1 MNNKS
6 NLLLA
11 IVLSTLIIA
20 GWSYF
25 FPAPKPPVA
34 VTPPTTTADKT
45 SNDAS
50 KAEKQVVLKSRDQA
64 LADNP
69 RVIID
74 SPALKGSI
82 NLRGLRFDDL
92 VLKKYSTAV
101 DSQTPVTLLSPSNSD
116 NGHVVDIGWLSRNDR
131 ITLPSGDSLWS
142 ANKKVLKNGDNVT
155 LTYSS
160 DGLIYRATISLD
172 DNYLFTINQSVQ
184 NASVTNLDIAFY
196 GLVARFGEPPAAQ
209 TNVKQG
215 ALVLLDK
222 TLTETAY
229 GKIDKN
235 PFKGEGKTGWIAFS
249 DKYWLTALVPS
260 MDDTA
265 TTAEATAKDEAT
277 TAEVDDEGLKN
288 NPPVASEQALA
299 SRITHDAKASLGRG
313 RYQVDY
319 TTDYQ
324 ILTRR
329 RTIEKTTYLF
339 AGPKETSL
347 INDYA
352 ASKNIDKFDLAID
365 YGFLYILTKPMA
377 WLLHFLTSL
386 FNSVG
391 LAILGLTV
399 VVRLLLFP
407 FAQNSFK
414 SMAVMRKLAPK
425 VEELKRRHKTPAEQ
439 SQAMMA
445 LYKKEGANPLA
456 GCLPM
461 LIQIPV
467 FFALFHVFNIAIEF
481 RHAPFYG
488 WINDLS
494 APDPLGL
501 LTLFGLIPWQVPSW
515 LQLVNIGIWPI
526 IMGFTLWLQQK
537 FNPPASDPIQQKI
550 FSYFPYVFTFM
561 LGSSPAGLV
570 IYWSWN
576 NALSIVQQYV
586 INRRLGLDNYTPFRT
601 LKKIKSGEKK

>member
-25 FPAPKPPVA
+25 FPASKPPAV
-34 VTPPTTTADKT
+34 VTPPATTTDKADT
-45 SNDAS
+45 S
-50 KAEKQVVLKSRDQA
+50 KAEKQLVLKPRDQA
-64 LADNP
+64 LADSP

-74 SPALKGSI
+74 SPTLKGSI

-92 VLKKYSTAV
+92 ILKKYSTAV
-101 DSQTPVTLLSPSNSD
+101 NDETPVTLLSPSNSD
-116 NGHVVDIGWLSRNDR
+116 NGYVVDLGWLSHDDR
-131 ITLPSGDSLWS
+131 IALPGSDTLWS

-160 DGLIYRATISLD
+160 DGLIYRLLVSLD
-172 DNYLFTINQSVQ
+172 DNYLFTITQSVQ
-184 NASVTNLDIAFY
+184 NIGVTNLDIAFY
-196 GLVARFGEPPAAQ
+196 GLIARFGEAPA
-209 TNVKQG
+209 TLGNVKQG
-215 ALVLLDK
+215 ALAMLDK
-222 TLTETAY
+222 KLTEINYA
-229 GKIDKN
+229 KILKS
-235 PFKGEGKTGWIAFS
+235 PFKGEGKTGWFAFS

-260 MDDTA
+260 SEESTNTADTA
-265 TTAEATAKDEAT
+265 TKDT
-277 TAEVDDEGLKN
+277 TEVVDEGLKN
-288 NPPVASEQALA
+288 NPPVALEQTLA
-299 SRITHDAKASLGRG
+299 SRISYDPKASLGRG

-319 TTDYQ
+319 TTDYE
-324 ILTRR
+324 IVARR
-329 RTIEKTTYLF
+329 HGIDRTIYLF
-339 AGPKETSL
+339 AGPKETGL

-352 ASKNIDKFDLAID
+352 ASKNINKFDLSID
-365 YGFLYILTKPMA
+365 YGLLYILTKPMA
-377 WLLHFLTSL
+377 WLLHFLSNL

-407 FAQNSFK
+407 FAQHSFK

-425 VEELKRRHKTPAEQ
+425 VEELKKRHKNSAEQ

-467 FFALFHVFNIAIEF
+467 FFSLYRVFTIAIEF

-501 LTLFGLIPWQVPSW
+501 LTLFGLIPWHVPGY
-515 LQLVNIGIWPI
+515 LHILNIGIWPI

-561 LGSSPAGLV
+561 LGTSPAGLV

-576 NALSIVQQYV
+576 NALSILQQYV
-586 INRRLGLDNYTPFRT
+586 INRRLGNETYTPFRT
-601 LKKIKSGEKK
+601 LKKSKSSEKK